1 MPKRIKDK
9 NKSLFVKFHEE
20 FAEKDVHSLLYKMGV
35 SGVRV
40 SSLINRWAVEVPF
53 WKEDFYADKLIDS
66 GMTEAIHESFDRKR
80 KNLAPEERE
89 DSDSE

>member
-9 NKSLFVKFHEE
+9 NKSLFVKFHEDV
-20 FAEKDVHSLLYKMGV
+20 AEKEVHSFLYKMGV

-40 SSLINRWAVEVPF
+40 SSLISRWAVEVPF
-53 WKEDFYADKLIDS
+53 WKEDFYADKLLDS
-66 GMTEAIHESFDRKR
+66 GLTEVIHESFDRKR
-80 KNLAPEERE
+80 KNFASEERE